1 MSVSAIPNT
10 VLITS
15 LICSFSSLPTKSGE
29 FLIIFVTD
37 YKDLAI
43 VSLDYSWEED
53 PADEDVWSKEFY
65 SDANL
70 IVEFVILAM
79 PLSKD
84 VAIFY
89 LTLVLILPLTFWIIN
104 DLVYISLRESKFAVL
119 ILVLRL
125 SEDIA
130 GFVRVISVKKTYLS
144 PL

>member
-1 MSVSAIPNT
+1 
-10 VLITS
+10 
-15 LICSFSSLPTKSGE
+15 
-29 FLIIFVTD
+29 
-37 YKDLAI
+37 
-43 VSLDYSWEED
+43 
-53 PADEDVWSKEFY
+53 
-65 SDANL
+65 
-70 IVEFVILAM
+70 M

-84 VAIFY
+84 VAISY
-89 LTLVLILPLTFWIIN
+89 LTLVLILPLTSWIIN